1 MASLGTLIQ
10 SAFDPSGAS
19 KKQKGY
25 VDDVVSPKNEGFN
38 KASEQYGKYIDSNTG
53 KTAYNDAMNAGKTDG
68 SQMYNDALGNA
79 KKETAGMADRLT
91 QKQASGAASQA
102 LGNAVSS
109 GMTRGRAA
117 MDAGQTAANAYSNAY
132 AQNYNTQLG
141 QQNQLMGTN
150 LGQMNNQQNMY
161 NQQLANQLNA
171 QGTQM
176 GAQLTNDQSQ
186 YNQDMNNLKEG
197 KKEATGPL
205 GWIADAFSDEKM
217 KDKVKIGLGDEDL
230 RMTRYKRCGEKLKQM
245 NPNKWKELKWE
256 AK

>member
-1 MASLGTLIQ
+1 MASLGTIIQ
-10 SAFDPSGAS
+10 SAFNPSGAS
-19 KKQKGY
+19 QTQKGY
-25 VDDVVSPKNEGFN
+25 VDNVVSPKNEGFN
-38 KASEQYGKYIDSNTG
+38 KSSEQYGKYIDSNTG
-53 KTAYNDAMNAGKTDG
+53 KNAYNDAMNAGKTDG
-68 SQMYNDALGNA
+68 NQMYNNALGNA
-79 KKETAGMADRLT
+79 KKETAGMADRIT

-141 QQNQLMGTN
+141 QQNQLMGAN

-161 NQQLANQLNA
+161 SQQLANQLNA

-186 YNQDMNNLKEG
+186 YNQNMNNLKEG

-205 GWIADAFSDEKM
+205 GWITDAFSDEKM

-230 RMTRYKRCGEKLKQM
+230 RMTHYKRCGKKLSQM

>member
-1 MASLGTLIQ
+1 MATLGTIIQ

-19 KKQKGY
+19 KTQKGY
-25 VDDVVSPKNEGFN
+25 VDDVVNSKNEGFN

-53 KTAYNDAMNAGKTDG
+53 KTAYNDSMNAGKSDG
-68 SQMYNDALGNA
+68 SQMFNEAVANA
-79 KKETAGMADRLT
+79 QNKTAGMADRIT
-91 QKQASGAASQA
+91 QKQANGAASEA

-141 QQNQLMGTN
+141 QQNQLMGAN

-176 GAQLTNDQSQ
+176 GAHLTNDQSQ
-186 YNQDMNNLKEG
+186 YNQGMNNLKEG

-205 GWIADAFSDEKM
+205 GWVVDAFSDEKM

-245 NPNKWKELKWE
+245 NPNKWNELKWE